1 MSDNLNEFGALVP
14 KHLAEALLAENAR
27 LKAEVERLTKAANWV
42 LLQWDANQDGGETS
56 RVGSNSI
63 KELRN
68 AVKEGESMWGV
79 VAPYVV
85 PPCIDKYTAKE
96 GKQFK

>member
-14 KHLAEALLAENAR
+14 KHLAEALKDENAR
-27 LKAEVERLTKAANWV
+27 LKAEVGRLTKERDKALTDFWYIHEGYFRLEAEVNRLTAA
-42 LLQWDANQDGGETS
+42 
-56 RVGSNSI
+56 
-63 KELRN
+63 
-68 AVKEGESMWGV
+68 KEGNSMCGV

-96 GKQFK
+96 TSPHA

>member
-1 MSDNLNEFGALVP
+1 MSEP
-14 KHLAEALLAENAR
+14 KRYWMDDQNDADFPYEAVDGEWVKYEDYDR

-68 AVKEGESMWGV
+68 A
-79 VAPYVV
+79 
-85 PPCIDKYTAKE
+85 AKE
-96 GKQFK
+96 GKPRA